1 MPGGGDSS
9 VKIILS
15 IVVLAAVTIGVFGQ
29 DIQLKQPPAR
39 IGMDFFDLIKARA
52 AERNFVKRDI
62 PVADLS
68 TILWAGNGLKG
79 PDAVSGASKAGRTIP
94 YSGDV
99 AYMNVYVLTAS
110 GAYLYQPDAAL
121 LKQVSKGDSRAQ
133 ITPEFIPTSA
143 AMLLFTYDFAKAPS
157 FLKSTPALFREMA
170 NGTAGYAAE
179 NMMLA
184 AAASRI
190 GSIVMYNIKPQA
202 VAAAARLGKDEVPLF
217 IVQLG
222 YSQ

>member
-1 MPGGGDSS
+1 
-9 VKIILS
+9 VKTILS
-15 IVVLAAVTIGVFGQ
+15 IVVMAAVTVGVFGD
-29 DIQLKQPPAR
+29 DIQLKRPPAK
-39 IGMDFFDLIKARA
+39 IGMDLFDLIKARA
-52 AERNFVKRDI
+52 AERSFVKRDI

-68 TILWAGNGLKG
+68 AILWAGNGLKG

-99 AYMNVYVLTAS
+99 AYMNVYVLTAN
-110 GAYLYQPDAAL
+110 GAYLYQPSADL
-121 LKQVSKGDSRAQ
+121 LKQVSKGDGRAQ

-157 FLKSTPALFREMA
+157 FLKSNPALFREMA

-184 AAASRI
+184 AAASKV
-190 GSIVMYNIKPQA
+190 GSIVMYNIRPQ
-202 VAAAARLGKDEVPLF
+202 AAAAAAKMGKEEVPLF
-217 IVQLG
+217 VVQLG
-222 YSQ
+222 YSE

>member
-1 MPGGGDSS
+1 M
-9 VKIILS
+9 KKILS
-15 IVVLAAVTIGVFGQ
+15 IAVFAVMAAGIFGQ
-29 DIQLKQPPAR
+29 DIQLKQPPAK
-39 IGMDFFDLIKARA
+39 IGMDLFDVIKARA

-99 AYMNVYVLTAS
+99 AYMNVYVLTAK
-110 GAYLYQPDAAL
+110 GAYLYQPEANL

-133 ITPEFIPTSA
+133 ISPEFIPTSA
-143 AMLLFTYDFAKAPS
+143 MMLLFTYDFAKAPS
-157 FLKSTPALFREMA
+157 FLKSTPELFREMA

-184 AAASRI
+184 AAASKL

-202 VAAAARLGKDEVPLF
+202 AATAAKLGKDETPLF
-217 IVQLG
+217 IVQVG
-222 YSQ
+222 YVQ